1 MKRYDRMTIKEKVE
15 MYIRAEKTLQVNS
28 YLDEEK
34 TEKIQEVYMN
44 RISDLEDEM
53 NSIRELLRMKEA

>member
-1 MKRYDRMTIKEKVE
+1 MIKEKIE
-15 MYIRAEKTLQVNS
+15 LYIRAEKTLQVNS

-34 TEKIQEVYMN
+34 TEKMQEVYMK

-53 NSIRELLRMKEA
+53 NSVRELLKGKRV